1 METRLEEIRIQ
12 AAELLS
18 EALGLIQT
26 IRPDVLKLEIS
37 NQGAIYAWGN
47 GFKSGYHPR
56 SIIEAAEN
64 LPTAQ
69 TIRDER
75 IAQLKS
81 EIKQLEEEK

>member
-18 EALGLIQT
+18 EALGLAQT
-26 IRPDVLKLEIS
+26 IRPDATRIEVS
-37 NQGAIYAWGN
+37 NRGSVHVWGS
-47 GFKSGYHPR
+47 GFKAGYHPR
-56 SIIEAAEN
+56 SIIEACDN